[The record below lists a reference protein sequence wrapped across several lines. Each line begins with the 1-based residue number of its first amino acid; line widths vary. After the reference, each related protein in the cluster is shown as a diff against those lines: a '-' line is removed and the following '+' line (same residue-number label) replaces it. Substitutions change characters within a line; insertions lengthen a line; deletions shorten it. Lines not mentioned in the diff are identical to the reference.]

1 MYIQEIHI
9 KTFRHLENVHLGPFM
24 LPPNGSDLIVLA
36 GPNGGG
42 KSSIL
47 ELLGFALSNSWSLAW
62 QLHRSFPANA
72 FEVALAVTPEE
83 RALIKEYIGCAYLL

>member
-1 MYIQEIHI
+1 MYVQEIHI

-42 KSSIL
+42 KLNSSSVSGCVIERL
-47 ELLGFALSNSWSLAW
+47 NSSRHL
-62 QLHRSFPANA
+62 Q
-72 FEVALAVTPEE
+72 
-83 RALIKEYIGCAYLL
+83 